1 MLKALYQAIRGD
13 AAPVLVNVNDRPYS
27 DKQLLPVHAP
37 APDTLHVRTL
47 TALVD
52 YVTANVDNLATE
64 KLLLHVESPA
74 AVSLQSALLG
84 DFDDRKVYIRAELDQ
99 LQLPFGKWLD
109 SEQFNISL
117 QACFCEPE
125 GMKATDRG
133 LVLKYISNVSA
144 VAETGAT
151 DDGISQAVT
160 VKIGIASK
168 SVSIL
173 PNPVTLRPFRTFTE
187 VEQPASDFIF
197 RCRPQ
202 DGAMSF
208 SLTSA
213 DGGAWR
219 AEAMQNIK
227 DFMEKAVPGLNVIA

>member
-1 MLKALYQAIRGD
+1 
-13 AAPVLVNVNDRPYS
+13 
-27 DKQLLPVHAP
+27 
-37 APDTLHVRTL
+37 
-47 TALVD
+47 
-52 YVTANVDNLATE
+52 
-64 KLLLHVESPA
+64 
-74 AVSLQSALLG
+74 
-84 DFDDRKVYIRAELDQ
+84 
-99 LQLPFGKWLD
+99 
-109 SEQFNISL
+109 
-117 QACFCEPE
+117 
-125 GMKATDRG
+125 MKATDRG

-197 RCRPQ
+197 RCRQQ